1 MRPTSVELLERIAE
15 ALDQT
20 VLPAVVEDKWAASVV
35 RSATTLLAHL
45 AKRVPLEAPV
55 LLADNDDARGVLAAI
70 ARRFAASGSKTGVVG
85 EIEIA
90 IVDDAPIDAYDVVAL
105 DARNTTYQSIMER
118 LLREYYR
125 DSQSPGAAAD
135 MRRDLRHYFRRRMER
150 ERDMYFPSFT
160 GPPF

>member
-20 VLPAVVEDKWAASVV
+20 VLPAVGEDKWAASVV

-45 AKRVPLEAPV
+45 AKRVSLEAPV
-55 LLADNDDARGVLAAI
+55 LLADNDDARGVLTGI
-70 ARRFAASGSKTGVVG
+70 ARLFAESGSNAAR
-85 EIEIA
+85 EIETA
-90 IVDDAPIDAYDVVAL
+90 IGDDAPIDAYDVVAL
-105 DARNTTYQSIMER
+105 DARNATYQTIMER

-125 DSQSPGAAAD
+125 DSHAPGAAAD
-135 MRRDLRHYFRRRMER
+135 MRRELRHYFKRRMER

>member
-20 VLPAVVEDKWAASVV
+20 VLPAVGEDKWAASVV
-35 RSATTLLAHL
+35 RSATTLLGHL

-55 LLADNDDARGVLAAI
+55 LLADNDDARAVLTDIAA
-70 ARRFAASGSKTGVVG
+70 RFASSGSNAVR
-85 EIEIA
+85 EIETV
-90 IVDDAPIDAYDVVAL
+90 IVDDTPIDAYDVVAL
-105 DARNTTYQSIMER
+105 DTRNATYQRVMER

-125 DSQSPGAAAD
+125 DSQAPGAAAD
-135 MRRDLRHYFRRRMER
+135 MRRNLRHYFKRRMER

>member
-1 MRPTSVELLERIAE
+1 MRPTSEELLERIAE

-20 VLPAVVEDKWAASVV
+20 VLPAVGDDKWAASVV

-55 LLADNDDARGVLAAI
+55 LLADNDDARRVLTGI
-70 ARRFAASGSKTGVVG
+70 AERFAQSKSSAAR
-85 EIEIA
+85 EIETA
-90 IVDDAPIDAYDVVAL
+90 IGNDTPIDAYDVVAL
-105 DARNTTYQSIMER
+105 DTRNASYQTVMER
-118 LLREYYR
+118 LLREHYR
-125 DSQSPGAAAD
+125 DSQVPGAAAD
-135 MRRDLRHYFRRRMER
+135 MRRELRHYFKRRMDR